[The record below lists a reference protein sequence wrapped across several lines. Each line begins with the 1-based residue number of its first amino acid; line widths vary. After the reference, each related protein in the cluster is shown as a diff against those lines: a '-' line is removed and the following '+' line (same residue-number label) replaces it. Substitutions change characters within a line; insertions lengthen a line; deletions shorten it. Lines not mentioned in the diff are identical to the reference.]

1 MARGDGG
8 SVETGGEAGA
18 EALARLYDLD
28 VAEEEADLGLYLA
41 LASRTTGPILELMA
55 GSGRLAVPLA
65 ATGRRVVAVDVD
77 PAMLARARVAA
88 SAAGSRAARRLELV
102 DADADG
108 YRHPRA
114 GRFGLAFVALGS
126 LLLLPGRAAQRRAFA
141 TLADHLAP
149 GGVAAVDVPLLDA
162 DDLSRYDGRLTLD
175 WVRRDPAGSV
185 TTKTSSARHDAST
198 RTVALVSIF
207 EEGLPG
213 RPAARTV
220 RVDRL
225 HLLDAVDLLE
235 MAEAAG
241 LRVEILA
248 GDADLTPLAPGAD
261 RAILVAVRGSAD
273 APPASP
279 RRRARDRTTVVDG
292 GTSGGPGRARHA
304 W

>member
-1 MARGDGG
+1 MGRGDGG
-8 SVETGGEAGA
+8 SVEPGGESGA

-28 VAEEEADLGLYLA
+28 VAEEDADRGLYLA
-41 LASRTTGPILELMA
+41 LATRTTGPILELMA

-88 SAAGSRAARRLELV
+88 SAAGPRAARRLELV
-102 DADADG
+102 DADVDG

-114 GRFGLAFVALGS
+114 GSFGLAFVALGS
-126 LLLLPGRAAQRRAFA
+126 LLLMPGRAAQRRAFA

-175 WVRRDPAGSV
+175 WARRGPAGSV
-185 TTKTSSARHDAST
+185 ITKTSSARHDAST
-198 RTVALVSIF
+198 RTVALVSVF

-261 RAILVAVRGSAD
+261 RAILVAVRATAD
-273 APPASP
+273 APPAAP
-279 RRRARDRTTVVDG
+279 RRPARDRTSGGVG
-292 GTSGGPGRARHA
+292 GTSDGRGRARRA